1 MSREDVIA
9 IAELGGGGG
18 GGDAA
23 RNDRARL
30 AAPVP
35 LAALLPASG
44 DAPAGCLHDAL
55 CETRDVVAWAAA
67 SKAIVA
73 RRQLRVGEAVI
84 RETAFAPA
92 PEAVVDAMLQGVRA
106 IGVKNALGWSEK
118 TEQWRRRVMWSRDSG
133 DDALPDLSDAALEAS
148 LEEWL
153 APMLPGVTSISA
165 LRKLDG
171 DGLLR
176 CMVDYESSRR
186 VEASCPTHV
195 VVPSGSKLPVDYGAP
210 GGTPV
215 LRARLQE
222 LFGMTET
229 PRAGANK
236 TVAMEVHL
244 LSPAGRPVQVTTDLK
259 SFWANAYHD
268 VAKEMRGRYPK
279 HYWPEDPT
287 TAEATN
293 RAKPRKTK

>member
-1 MSREDVIA
+1 
-9 IAELGGGGG
+9 
-18 GGDAA
+18 
-23 RNDRARL
+23 
-30 AAPVP
+30 
-35 LAALLPASG
+35 LLPASG